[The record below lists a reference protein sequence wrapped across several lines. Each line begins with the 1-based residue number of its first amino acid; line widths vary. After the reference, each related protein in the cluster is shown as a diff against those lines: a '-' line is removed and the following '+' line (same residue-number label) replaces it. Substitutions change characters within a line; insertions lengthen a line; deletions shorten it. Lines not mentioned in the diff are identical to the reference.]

1 MGHGRQVTTVAR
13 QIGRWRLSVTAEP
26 RASGP
31 NGGRAATA
39 YDDAVATT
47 ADGSSDRSR
56 DLKHAAGDQTSGNG
70 ANSGASNRNENGP
83 VEMLPRESLA
93 HAGMANV
100 TTLLAESDERT
111 LAILELRRRAAGA
124 KRRGFLVARMLLLAD
139 VLGLVL
145 AYTLAHVLVGADAI
159 DAGELSGLG
168 ELGVFAAT
176 LPLWTLAAKVYGLYD
191 NDDERTD
198 HSTADDLVGVF
209 HLVTVGTW
217 ALFVATRVA
226 GWAQPE
232 FWRLVAFWALATVL
246 IAAGRGCAR
255 ALCRRR
261 ITYVQNAV
269 IVGAG
274 DVGQFVAKKLLEHPE
289 YGVNLLGF
297 IDDEPKSLREELAGL
312 RVLGR
317 QDDLPALI
325 RLFDVERVI
334 FAFSR
339 RSEPSTCELVQATKE
354 LDVQVDIVPRLY
366 EAVGPSASIHTI
378 EGLPLLSLP
387 PIGPSRSS
395 LLIKRLIDLVGACLG
410 LLVLA
415 PALVAVA
422 LAIKLDSRG
431 PVFYRHERVGRDGRR
446 LRLFKLRTMHLRS
459 CRGERYGGSPAE
471 DEFRSLMADEERR
484 REFEL
489 TYKLRDDP
497 RVTRVGKWLRSTSLD
512 ELPQLFNVLRGD
524 MSLVGPRPITEAEID
539 KYGSKAGAVLAVKPG
554 ITGYWQINGRSGL
567 DYDDRIRLD
576 SAYVGSW
583 SLKLD
588 LKILAH
594 TMRALLSRKG
604 AF

>member
-1 MGHGRQVTTVAR
+1 MGHGRQVKTVAR

-31 NGGRAATA
+31 NGGLAATA
-39 YDDAVATT
+39 HDGAVATT
-47 ADGSSDRSR
+47 ADVSSDRSR
-56 DLKHAAGDQTSGNG
+56 DLKHAAGGQTSGNG
-70 ANSGASNRNENGP
+70 ANGGASNGNGR
-83 VEMLPRESLA
+83 VEMLPPESLA
-93 HAGMANV
+93 LAGVANV
-100 TTLLAESDERT
+100 ATLLAESDKRT
-111 LAILELRRRAAGA
+111 LAILALRRRAAAA
-124 KRRGFLVARMLLLAD
+124 KRRGYLVARMLLLAD

-145 AYTLAHVLVGADAI
+145 AFTLAHVLVGTGPS
-159 DAGELSGLG
+159 DAGELSTLG
-168 ELGVFAAT
+168 EFGVFAAT

-217 ALFVATRVA
+217 VLFLATRVA

-232 FWRLVAFWALATVL
+232 VWRLVAFWALATVL
-246 IAAGRGCAR
+246 IAAGRACAR
-255 ALCRRR
+255 AFCRRR

-334 FAFSR
+334 FAYSA

-378 EGLPLLSLP
+378 EGVPLLSLP

-410 LLVLA
+410 VLVLA

-422 LAIKLDSRG
+422 LAIKLDSTG

-446 LRLFKLRTMHLRS
+446 LRLFKFRTMHLRS

-471 DEFRSLMADEERR
+471 EEFRRLMADEERQ

-497 RVTRVGKWLRSTSLD
+497 RVTRVGRWLRSTSLD
-512 ELPQLFNVLRGD
+512 ELPQLLNVLRGD
-524 MSLVGPRPITEAEID
+524 MSLVGPRPITEAEIAR
-539 KYGSKAGAVLAVKPG
+539 YGSKASAILAVKPG

-567 DYDDRIRLD
+567 DYDDRVRLD

-588 LKILAH
+588 LKILAN

>member
-1 MGHGRQVTTVAR
+1 MGHGRQVKTVAR

-31 NGGRAATA
+31 NGGLAATA
-39 YDDAVATT
+39 HDGAVATT
-47 ADGSSDRSR
+47 ADVSSDRSR
-56 DLKHAAGDQTSGNG
+56 DLKHAAGGQTSGNG
-70 ANSGASNRNENGP
+70 ANGGASNGNGR
-83 VEMLPRESLA
+83 VEMLPPESLA
-93 HAGMANV
+93 LAGVANV
-100 TTLLAESDERT
+100 ATLLAESDKRT
-111 LAILELRRRAAGA
+111 LAILALRRRAAAA
-124 KRRGFLVARMLLLAD
+124 KRRGYLVARMLLLAD

-145 AYTLAHVLVGADAI
+145 AFTLAHVLVGTGPS
-159 DAGELSGLG
+159 DAGELSTLG
-168 ELGVFAAT
+168 EFGVFAAT

-217 ALFVATRVA
+217 VLFLATRVA

-232 FWRLVAFWALATVL
+232 VWRLVAFWALATVL
-246 IAAGRGCAR
+246 IAAGRACAR
-255 ALCRRR
+255 AFCRRR

-334 FAFSR
+334 FAYSA

-378 EGLPLLSLP
+378 EGVPLLSLP

-410 LLVLA
+410 VLVLA

-422 LAIKLDSRG
+422 LAIKLDSTG

-446 LRLFKLRTMHLRS
+446 LRLFKFRTMHLRS

-471 DEFRSLMADEERR
+471 EEFRRLMADEERQ

-497 RVTRVGKWLRSTSLD
+497 RVTRVGRWLRSTSLD
-512 ELPQLFNVLRGD
+512 ELPQLLNVLRGD
-524 MSLVGPRPITEAEID
+524 MSLVGPRPITEAEIAR
-539 KYGSKAGAVLAVKPG
+539 YGSKASAILAVKPG

-567 DYDDRIRLD
+567 DYDDRVRLD

-588 LKILAH
+588 LKILAK
-594 TMRALLSRKG
+594 TLRALLSRKG